1 MKISFLPEIT
11 SPTGST
17 VIPTV
22 NASGSSR
29 KVQLSALNN
38 YSGVG
43 TVGNVFAGSNISLS
57 PSPATTTSVVGFS
70 FPGSIYPFPD
80 NNIPDGWLLCNGQA
94 VSRSTYAVLFDTIG
108 ITYGSGDNRTT
119 FNLPDLRGRTVFG
132 LETMGSSSTSG
143 RLTNTIPGNMD
154 GSVLG
159 SIGGEET
166 HTLTVA
172 EASIRAHS
180 HTYSASSTIYS
191 GRQSVDN
198 RSQSC
203 DQSNPG
209 TGCGGGVAMSYQFS
223 TSAASDS
230 SATAHNNL
238 PPLVFLNWVIKY

>member
-17 VIPTV
+17 VIPIV

-94 VSRSTYAVLFDTIG
+94 VSRSTYSVLFDTIG

-119 FNLPDLRGRTVFG
+119 FNLPDLRGRTVVG
-132 LETMGSSSTSG
+132 LETMGGVSSSG
-143 RLTNTIPGNMD
+143 RLSNSLSGNLD
-154 GSVLG
+154 GTVLG
-159 SIGGEET
+159 AVGGTEK
-166 HTLTVA
+166 HTLTLTQ
-172 EASIRAHS
+172 ASIRS
-180 HTYSASSTIYS
+180 HTHSYSASSVIYS
-191 GRQSVDN
+191 GNQAVDA
-198 RSQSC
+198 RSSGC
-203 DQSNPG
+203 NTNNPG
-209 TGCGGGVAMSYQFS
+209 TGCGGGVAMSYQF
-223 TSAASDS
+223 TTLAVSDP